1 MYIIAGLGNPEK
13 KYDNT
18 RHNAGFSVI
27 DRLAANENISISKIQ
42 LKAAIGAGNIAGE
55 KVILV
60 KPLTYMNLSGEAIR
74 PLCDYYKVDPKT
86 NLIVVSDDTDLDIG
100 VIRIRKKGSSGGH
113 NGLKNII
120 MHLGDNEF
128 IRLKVGAGN
137 KGEGGD
143 QIRHVLS
150 QPRPE
155 DRKEFE
161 LAIERAADAVLS
173 IIKDGCYKAMN
184 IYNTKKKETETE
196 DK

>member
-173 IIKDGCYKAMN
+173 IIKDGCDKAMN
-184 IYNTKKKETETE
+184 TYNTKKKETETE

>member
-120 MHLGDNEF
+120 MHLGGNEF

-173 IIKDGCYKAMN
+173 IIKDGCDKAMN

>member
-173 IIKDGCYKAMN
+173 IIKDGCDKAMN

>member
-173 IIKDGCYKAMN
+173 IVKDGCDKAMN
-184 IYNTKKKETETE
+184 TYNTKKKETETE

>member
-42 LKAAIGAGNIAGE
+42 LKAAIGVGNIAGE

-173 IIKDGCYKAMN
+173 IIKDGCDKAMN